1 VVKLHYKIDYW
12 ESRSLDLLKKATTPF
27 GIKASCTA
35 TTNYSSVFSRDA
47 VMAGIAGLVYDDGEI
62 LNGLR
67 ATIEMFHIT
76 KGKQGQIASNFK
88 MLNEEVEHISF
99 GTLSPKYDSAT
110 WYLVAI
116 GLLLEKGFDY
126 GLEYVESTI
135 LLLDA
140 LEYNGYDLIYIPQG
154 GNWADEYP
162 YEGYVLY
169 DQVLRSWGLRLLGK
183 HFKKA
188 EWTRKADSIKAKID
202 SKYFNSNTGYY
213 NCTFSPS
220 GINHT
225 FDFAA
230 HNLLGIY
237 DCNLDNSDF
246 NKSLDWIEENFLSNE
261 ILPGAFF
268 PIIDKEHPQWE
279 LISNFHLFDFKNKP
293 HHYHNG
299 GIWFIWI
306 GWYALVLR
314 KNKRLKALDQLA
326 DISFGLLNEMN
337 DFNFDEYITGDSN
350 EPNGTQELCYT
361 ATGILFLCAALKQK
375 DNIIDLFL

>member
-1 VVKLHYKIDYW
+1 MIKLHYKTDYW
-12 ESRSLDLLKKATTPF
+12 QSKSLDLLRKATTPY
-27 GIKASCTA
+27 GIKASCGS

-47 VMAGIAGLVYDDGEI
+47 AMAGIAGLIYKDEKLI
-62 LNGLR
+62 KGLQ
-67 ATIEMFHIT
+67 AGIEMFYKT
-76 KGKQGQIASNFK
+76 RGKQGQIASNFK
-88 MLNEEVEHISF
+88 IVNDKVEHISF

-116 GLLLEKGFDY
+116 GLLLEKGY
-126 GLEYVESTI
+126 NYSLEYVESTI
-135 LLLDA
+135 TLLDA
-140 LEYNGYDLIYIPQG
+140 LEYNGLDLIYIPQG

-183 HFKKA
+183 HFKIA
-188 EWTRKADSIKAKID
+188 EWTLKADSIKAKID
-202 SKYFNSNTGYY
+202 TKYFNSNTGYY

-220 GINHT
+220 GVDNT

-230 HNLLGIY
+230 HNLLGIIEG
-237 DCNLDNSDF
+237 NLDNV
-246 NKSLDWIEENFLSNE
+246 NYNQSLNWIENNFLSNE

-268 PIIDKEHPQWE
+268 PIIDEEHPKWA

-299 GIWFIWI
+299 GIWFIWL
-306 GWYALVLR
+306 GWYALALQ
-314 KNKRLKALDQLA
+314 KNNRLKALEQLA
-326 DISFGLLNEMN
+326 DLSFGLLNETH
-337 DFNFDEYITGDSN
+337 DFNFDEYITGDSL
-350 EPNGTQELCYT
+350 EPKGTQELCYT

-375 DNIIDLFL
+375 DNRIDLF

>member
-1 VVKLHYKIDYW
+1 MKPHYKIDYW
-12 ESRSLDLLKKATTPF
+12 EARSLDLIKLATTPY
-27 GIKASCTA
+27 GIKASCTS
-35 TTNYSSVFSRDA
+35 TTNYNSVFLRDA
-47 VMAGIAGLVYDDGEI
+47 VMAGIAGLLYGSEDVI
-62 LNGLR
+62 NGLR
-67 ATIEMFHIT
+67 ATIEMFHKT

-88 MLNEEVEHISF
+88 ILNEEVEYISF

-116 GLLLEKGFDY
+116 GILLEKGYKY

-140 LEYNGYDLIYIPQG
+140 LEYNGHDLIYIPQG

-169 DQVLRSWGLRLLGK
+169 DQILRSWGLRLLGK
-183 HFKKA
+183 HFKNA

-202 SKYFNSNTGYY
+202 SKYYNINIGYY
-213 NCTFSPS
+213 NCTFNPS
-220 GINHT
+220 GVNHT

-230 HNLLGIY
+230 HNLIGIY
-237 DCNLDNSDF
+237 ESNLDNSDF
-246 NKSLDWIEENFLSNE
+246 NKSLDWIEKNFLFND

-268 PIIDKEHPQWE
+268 PIIDKDHPQWE
-279 LISNFHLFDFKNKP
+279 SISNFHLFEFKNKP

-306 GWYALVLR
+306 GWYALVL
-314 KNKRLKALDQLA
+314 KKYNRLKALEKLA
-326 DISFGLLNEMN
+326 DLSFGLLNEIH
-337 DFNFDEYITGDSN
+337 DFNFDEYITGDSS

-361 ATGILFLCAALKQK
+361 ATGILFLCAALKQE
-375 DNIIDLFL
+375 DNLIAIF